1 MFEPEAI
8 VKFLILPSNVVTIAA
23 IASVLLVPLRWA
35 RRWSLY
41 LGGVALAVYAISGS
55 GPVAFLLLGHLEY
68 QIAPATLE
76 ERSPARIIV
85 VLAGHAEY
93 NPDYPLS
100 SQVNSASAVRLLE
113 AVRLFRSAPKSSLI
127 VSGGGE
133 APLIMRD
140 VLVALGVSVEKI
152 SVDSGSDSTFE
163 SARNLASTLG
173 KSPFLLVTSAGH
185 MPRAVGVFRKAGT
198 TPLPVPTHFLTQ
210 RNWLATQYLPSPM
223 HLECA
228 DLAVSEYAALIWY
241 AIKGRV

>member
-1 MFEPEAI
+1 MFDPEAV
-8 VKFLILPSNVVTIAA
+8 VKFLILPSNVVA
-23 IASVLLVPLRWA
+23 ITAIGSVLLA
-35 RRWSLY
+35 AIRRTRMWSVY
-41 LGGVALAVYAISGS
+41 LGGVALVLFVISGS
-55 GPVAFLLLGHLEY
+55 GPVSFLLLGQLEY
-68 QIAPATLE
+68 QVTPATLV
-76 ERSPARIIV
+76 ERAEAETIL

-113 AVRLFRSAPKSSLI
+113 AVRLFRSAPKSNLI

-140 VLVALGVSVEKI
+140 VLVALGVRDEKI
-152 SVDSGSDSTFE
+152 VVDSGSDSTFE